1 MMPVAITKTV
11 APASP
16 VRVGDAVTYT
26 LTFTN
31 RGPDEATGVVIT
43 DTLPASV
50 VATAVVS
57 EGVTLLPQPGTRY
70 AWRVLQA
77 EPGEGGVITI
87 TGVVSEPLA
96 TAVVTNTA
104 TITAAGG
111 DTAPLDNSSS
121 AAFTVLDADLT
132 LDKRVSDGTPREGA
146 VVVYTLTITNTGP
159 EAADGV
165 IVSDTLP
172 AGVTYVSDD
181 GGGSYEAATGV
192 WTVGGLGVEALASL
206 RVTATLDAGT
216 AGQVI
221 TNTAVVS
228 DSSPI
233 DLDASN
239 DRGSAVVAVQAA
251 DAVIDTFTPAGGG
264 TLSYVTGSG
273 YTVTVEVGSGS
284 VTETITLVLT
294 PLDGPTYDTTPFAF
308 AGHAF
313 TLDAYLGATLLSG
326 YVFGEPIS
334 VTIHYS
340 DDDVAGFDEGMLL
353 VCVLTPN
360 GWEDA
365 ACGGYDRHPAEN
377 WLAVQICH
385 LSEFSLLGRGRRVAV
400 GGTTVADRLPFWV
413 SPGFVVAL
421 MVLALMTALVVVVEK
436 ERRRGRRE

>member
-1 MMPVAITKTV
+1 MLFR
-11 APASP
+11 S
-16 VRVGDAVTYT
+16 
-26 LTFTN
+26 
-31 RGPDEATGVVIT
+31 
-43 DTLPASV
+43 
-50 VATAVVS
+50 
-57 EGVTLLPQPGTRY
+57 
-70 AWRVLQA
+70 
-77 EPGEGGVITI
+77 
-87 TGVVSEPLA
+87 
-96 TAVVTNTA
+96 
-104 TITAAGG
+104 
-111 DTAPLDNSSS
+111 
-121 AAFTVLDADLT
+121 
-132 LDKRVSDGTPREGA
+132 
-146 VVVYTLTITNTGP
+146 
-159 EAADGV
+159 
-165 IVSDTLP
+165 LP

-206 RVTATLDAGT
+206 RVTATLGAGT

-233 DLDASN
+233 DLNASN
-239 DRGSAVVAVQAA
+239 DRGSAAVAVQAA
-251 DAVIDTFTPAGGG
+251 DAVIETVTPAAGG

-294 PLDGPTYDTTPFAF
+294 PLDVPTYDTTPFAF

-340 DDDVAGFDEGMLL
+340 DDDVAGFDEGTLL
-353 VCVLTPN
+353 VCVLMPN

-365 ACGGYDRHPAEN
+365 GCGGYDRHPAEN

-385 LSEFSLLGRGRRVAV
+385 LSEFSLLGRGRHVAV
-400 GGTTVADRLPFWV
+400 GGTTVAARWPFALCPSV
-413 SPGFVVAL
+413 IVAA
-421 MVLALMTALVVVVEK
+421 LALAVMAAAIMAA
-436 ERRRGRRE
+436 ERKRRGSCSE